1 MPVGSLPSNSIC
13 VDLWTL
19 HMPVRPQFAVNLPSR
34 KLLLGKRT
42 LIMGVLNVTPDS
54 FYDGNR
60 YFRLCDAVARGMQ
73 MVEEGADLID
83 IGGESTRPP
92 HREVLPA
99 VEEIRRV
106 VPVIEALKNRVKV
119 PISIDTYRA
128 LVAEAAVAAGAEII
142 NDIGGFRLDR
152 QLPAL
157 AAREK
162 TGVILMHSRGKA
174 TSMHSLPPIKSV
186 VRAVTESLE
195 RSIKRAI
202 QAGVRREQLIVD
214 PGLGFGKRAEE
225 NWILLKNLARFQLF
239 GLPLLVGA
247 SRKSFIGEFLKEP
260 VEGRLLGS
268 LACAASAILSGVHI
282 LRVHDVK
289 ETVQIAKVC
298 DRMMQSAEIPQ

>member
-1 MPVGSLPSNSIC
+1 MPFRAKFV
-13 VDLWTL
+13 
-19 HMPVRPQFAVNLPSR
+19 VNLPSR
-34 KLLLGKRT
+34 KLLLGRRT

-54 FYDGNR
+54 FYDGGR
-60 YFRLCDAVARGMQ
+60 YLKLSDAVARGMQ

-92 HREVLPA
+92 HCRVLPA

-106 VPVIEALKNRVKV
+106 VPIIRALKKRVKV
-119 PISIDTYRA
+119 PIAVDTYKA

-142 NDIGGFRLDR
+142 NDIGGLRLDP
-152 QLPAL
+152 QLPVL

-162 TGVILMHSRGKA
+162 VGVILMHSRGKA
-174 TSMHSLPPIKSV
+174 TFLHSMPAVKNIT
-186 VRAVTESLE
+186 RTVTESLE

-202 QAGVRREQLIVD
+202 HAGVRRQQLIVD

-225 NWILLKNLARFQLF
+225 NWILLKNLARFQFF

-247 SRKSFIGEFLKEP
+247 SRKSFVGGLLKEP
-260 VEGRLLGS
+260 VEERLVGS
-268 LACAASAILSGVHI
+268 LACAAIAILSGVHI

-289 ETVQIAKVC
+289 ETVQVAKVC
-298 DRMMQSAEIPQ
+298 DRIMHSSRMDE

>member
-1 MPVGSLPSNSIC
+1 MPGGSLLGNSIC
-13 VDLWTL
+13 VDSWTL
-19 HMPVRPQFAVNLPSR
+19 YMPVRAHFVVNLPSR

-42 LIMGVLNVTPDS
+42 LIMGILNVTPDS

-60 YFRLCDAVARGMQ
+60 YLKLSDAVARGMQ

-83 IGGESTRPP
+83 VGGESTRPP
-92 HREVLPA
+92 HREVLPT

-106 VPVIEALKNRVKV
+106 VPVIEALKKRVKV
-119 PISIDTYRA
+119 PLAIDTYKA

-142 NDIGGFRLDR
+142 NDVGGFRLDP
-152 QLPAL
+152 QLPTL

-162 TGVILMHSRGKA
+162 IGIILMHSRGAA
-174 TSMHSLPPIKSV
+174 TSLHSLPPLKNI

-202 QAGVRREQLIVD
+202 QAGVRRQQLIVD

-268 LACAASAILSGVHI
+268 LACAASAVLSGVHI

-289 ETVQIAKVC
+289 ETVQVAKVC
-298 DRMMQSAEIPQ
+298 DRMMQSSEIHQ

>member
-1 MPVGSLPSNSIC
+1 
-13 VDLWTL
+13 
-19 HMPVRPQFAVNLPSR
+19 
-34 KLLLGKRT
+34 
-42 LIMGVLNVTPDS
+42 
-54 FYDGNR
+54 
-60 YFRLCDAVARGMQ
+60 

-92 HREVLPA
+92 HRRVLPA
-99 VEEIRRV
+99 AEEIRRV
-106 VPVIEALKNRVKV
+106 VPVIEALKKRVKV
-119 PISIDTYRA
+119 PIAIDTYKA

-142 NDIGGFRLDR
+142 NDIGGFRLDP
-152 QLPAL
+152 QLPTL

-162 TGVILMHSRGKA
+162 IGIILMHSRGNA
-174 TSMHSLPPIKSV
+174 TSLHSLPPLKNI

-202 QAGVRREQLIVD
+202 QAGVRRQQLIVD

-247 SRKSFIGEFLKEP
+247 SRKSFIGELLKEP

-268 LACAASAILSGVHI
+268 LACAASAVLSGVHI

-289 ETVQIAKVC
+289 ETVQVAKVC
-298 DRMMQSAEIPQ
+298 DRMMQSSGIHQ